1 MSKIAFL
8 LFTGKGLLETRVTGA
23 CALHIT
29 HNPGGNVKL
38 PPLASPVQQCGTY
51 SGEDWQIGF
60 TQTPS
65 VQVDK
70 YFLKYQEAD
79 NGTNKSSARELMGC
93 WSKHT

>member
-8 LFTGKGLLETRVTGA
+8 LFTGKGLLETRVPGA

-65 VQVDK
+65 VQGFK
-70 YFLKYQEAD
+70 YILIFIDSFTGWIEAFP
-79 NGTNKSSARELMGC
+79 NRTEKATEVA
-93 WSKHT
+93 